1 VAKRVK
7 PALQAL
13 FVDGDLSVLARY
25 WVADEAYIQ
34 HNPRIPDTLSGLRD
48 AFARFTEE
56 GTAYAFTRRH
66 RTVADGE
73 FVLTV
78 YEGTSGGDPVIFYDL
93 WRIEDGL
100 IAEHW
105 DVISEIPHALP
116 HHNGVF

>member
-1 VAKRVK
+1 M
-7 PALQAL
+7 L
-13 FVDGDLSVLARY
+13 DRY
-25 WVADEAYIQ
+25 WVADEAYVQ
-34 HNPRIPDTLSGLRD
+34 HNPRIPDTLSGLRE
-48 AFARFTEE
+48 AFASFAQE
-56 GTAYAFTRRH
+56 GTGYVLTRRH

-105 DVISEIPHALP
+105 DVISEIPRTLP
-116 HHNGVF
+116 HENGVF